1 MSGAVMW
8 DVAGDGDAT
17 VNVAAAS
24 SPPDVVMLG
33 ISRVT
38 ENFAERQ
45 GGIGPA
51 AHVTFIRGG

>member
-1 MSGAVMW
+1 MW
-8 DVAGDGDAT
+8 NVAGDGDAT
-17 VNVAAAS
+17 VNAAAAS
-24 SPPDVVMLG
+24 SPLDVVMVG

-51 AHVTFIRGG
+51 APAAFIRGG